1 MITPVF
7 DEIPAYEQAFSPILL
22 FFQHPLSSNSQYG
35 SSGFDFVPNRGN
47 LLLLHRPPKK
57 TLHISASNT
66 WYAIRKTL

>member
-1 MITPVF
+1 MVSEDKYTIKNRK
-7 DEIPAYEQAFSPILL
+7 L
-22 FFQHPLSSNSQYG
+22 FGPFISISNSQYG